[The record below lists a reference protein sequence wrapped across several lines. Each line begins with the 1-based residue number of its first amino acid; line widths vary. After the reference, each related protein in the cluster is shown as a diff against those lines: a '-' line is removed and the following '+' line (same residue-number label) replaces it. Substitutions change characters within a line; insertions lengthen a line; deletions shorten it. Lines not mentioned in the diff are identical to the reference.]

1 MLDYLNQ
8 TFNSSPIPGDILDI
22 SMDQNSM
29 SMVDQSPSGSTV
41 SVKGVVDCSNEDD
54 VILLNPSSTKARVRY
69 LISCFKGNT

>member
-1 MLDYLNQ
+1 
-8 TFNSSPIPGDILDI
+8 
-22 SMDQNSM
+22 MDQNSM